1 MGGGWGPVVGP
12 TVRLTGGLFS
22 QLRDLFQWKETDNEK
37 QGTPTKEKKK
47 KKKKAKI
54 PLLQ

>member
-1 MGGGWGPVVGP
+1 MGWGPVLGP

-37 QGTPTKEKKK
+37 QREGKSS
-47 KKKKAKI
+47 AD
-54 PLLQ
+54 